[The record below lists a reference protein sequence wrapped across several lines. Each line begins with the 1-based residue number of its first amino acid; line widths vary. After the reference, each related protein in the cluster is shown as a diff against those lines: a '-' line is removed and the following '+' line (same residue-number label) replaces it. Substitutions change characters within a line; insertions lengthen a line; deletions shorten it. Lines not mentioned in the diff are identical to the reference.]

1 MQSLR
6 LGDNASG
13 AAEYVTIHADI
24 VRIKPENALYKV
36 GNYRISISRKN
47 DRIVEIF
54 RSIDVKFFAG
64 MPLIRLQEE
73 GGRRGRQLSL
83 REVRPHHAGLQ
94 VALLAAGRKIE
105 ILIKTEIM
113 ALFER
118 KQNGRFLLKIG

>member
-1 MQSLR
+1 
-6 LGDNASG
+6 
-13 AAEYVTIHADI
+13 
-24 VRIKPENALYKV
+24 
-36 GNYRISISRKN
+36 
-47 DRIVEIF
+47 
-54 RSIDVKFFAG
+54 

-73 GGRRGRQLSL
+73 SGRRGRQLSL

-105 ILIKTEIM
+105 ILTKTEII